1 MSMDENIEA
10 EAPRRGRPPRVEAEA
25 VTRRR
30 RTGMLDVMAYDRLN
44 PFDPGMLDQENF
56 QYRWQTDEGG
66 ALRALTTRDDYDFVT
81 IDELPGFD
89 ISQTDSE
96 SDGRIRLIMNG
107 AQAGPNAIYGYLL
120 KKPRNFWEED
130 RLQLSDYYEAMM
142 EGRVYNAETTE
153 DDGVSVQ
160 RARDAGHKVGPQDS
174 SQQYALSSNQLGS
187 VSGTRRRGPVPRS
200 LK

>member
-1 MSMDENIEA
+1 MSIEDTT
-10 EAPRRGRPPRVEAEA
+10 EIEKPRRGRPPRAEAEA
-25 VTRRR
+25 GHRRR

-44 PFDPGMLDQENF
+44 PFEDGMLDRENY

-107 AQAGPNAIYGYLL
+107 AQAGPNAVYGYLL
-120 KKPRNFWEED
+120 KKPRNYWEED
-130 RLQLSDYYEAMM
+130 RREISDFYEQMM
-142 EGRVYNAETTE
+142 EGRVYEARTTE
-153 DDGVSVQ
+153 ENETRPGGDD
-160 RARDAGHKVGPQDS
+160 KY
-174 SQQYALSSNQLGS
+174 YAPKSNQLGS
-187 VSGTRRRGPVPRS
+187 ATGNRRRGAVPRS
-200 LK
+200 LT